1 MSGRDR
7 DSLTN
12 SDTGELP
19 MSEELVALL
28 RHRVATWY
36 YDQPRVVDAMA
47 RVIQRTGNLSTE
59 DSEEDS

>member
-1 MSGRDR
+1 
-7 DSLTN
+7 
-12 SDTGELP
+12 

>member
-1 MSGRDR
+1 MNGSDR

-12 SDTGELP
+12 SDTGGLP
-19 MSEELVALL
+19 MSQELVALL

-47 RVIQRTGNLSTE
+47 RVIQRTGKLTRE
-59 DSEEDS
+59 DSAQDS